1 MRLMHVNYAAE
12 EVEVP
17 NNVKVTIEKTGPFDY
32 VVKVKGPLG
41 EVVKEFK
48 NTPVVMTLRDGKIVL
63 EVFDARKREY
73 AILGTYKGLLK
84 NMILGVT
91 KGWRY
96 KLKVI
101 YTHFPMLVKT
111 QGSQLIIENFLGR
124 KSKIVLEIPKG
135 VKVEVKG
142 KEDIVVEGI
151 DRDVVSQFAASIQ
164 SATELRGD
172 ERPSPHG
179 REGGLGVVDG
189 IYVVGYEHIKS

>member
-1 MRLMHVNYAAE
+1 MRVVYAAE
-12 EVEVP
+12 EVEIP
-17 NNVKVTIEKTGPFDY
+17 SNVKVTIEKTGQFDY
-32 VVKVKGPLG
+32 VVKVRGPLG

-48 NTPVVMTLRDGKIVL
+48 NTPVVMTLQDGKIVL
-63 EVFDARKREY
+63 EVFAARKREY
-73 AILGTYKGLLK
+73 SILGTYKGLLK

>member
-1 MRLMHVNYAAE
+1 MRVVYSAE

-17 NNVKVTIEKTGPFDY
+17 ENVKVAIEKTGPFDY

-41 EVVKEFK
+41 EIVKEFR
-48 NTPVVMTLRDGKIVL
+48 NTPVVMSLQDGKIVL

-73 AILGTYKGLLK
+73 AILGTYKGLFK
-84 NMILGVT
+84 NMFLGVT

-101 YTHFPMLVKT
+101 YTHFPMLVKV
-111 QGSQLIIENFLGR
+111 QGNQLIIENFLGR

-164 SATELRGD
+164 SAVELRGD

-189 IYVVGYEHIKS
+189 IYVVGYEHIKG

>member
-1 MRLMHVNYAAE
+1 MRVVYVAE

-17 NNVKVTIEKTGPFDY
+17 ENVKVSIEKTGPFDY
-32 VVKVKGPLG
+32 VVRVKGPLG
-41 EVVKEFK
+41 EIVKEFR
-48 NTPVVMTLRDGKIVL
+48 NTPVVMTLQDGKILL

-73 AILGTYKGLLK
+73 AILGTYKGLFK
-84 NMILGVT
+84 NMFLGVT

-101 YTHFPMLVKT
+101 YTHFPMLVKV
-111 QGSQLIIENFLGR
+111 QGNQLTVENFLGR
-124 KSKIVLEIPKG
+124 KSKIALEIPKG

-164 SATELRGD
+164 SAVELRGD

-189 IYVVGYEHIKS
+189 IYVVGYEHIKG

>member
-1 MRLMHVNYAAE
+1 MRVVYDVELL
-12 EVEVP
+12 EVP
-17 NNVKVTIEKTGPFDY
+17 SGVKVDIAKTGPFDY
-32 VVKVKGPLG
+32 VVTVRGPLG
-41 EVVKEFK
+41 EIKKEFR
-48 NTPVVMTLRDGKIVL
+48 NTPVVMRVEDGKVVF
-63 EVFDARKREY
+63 EVFNARKREY

-84 NMILGVT
+84 NMMLGVT

-101 YTHFPMLVKT
+101 YTHFPMLVKV
-111 QGSQLIIENFLGR
+111 QGNQLVIENFLGR

-151 DRDVVSQFAASIQ
+151 DRDVVSQFAAAIQ

-172 ERPSPHG
+172 EKPSPHG
-179 REGGLGVVDG
+179 REGGLGIVDG
-189 IYVVGYEHIKS
+189 IYVVGFEHIKP

>member
-1 MRLMHVNYAAE
+1 MRVVYSAE
-12 EVEVP
+12 EVQIPE
-17 NNVKVTIEKTGPFDY
+17 NVKVSIEKTGPFDY
-32 VVKVKGPLG
+32 VVKVRGPLG
-41 EVVKEFK
+41 EIVKEFR
-48 NTPVVMTLRDGKIVL
+48 NTPVVMSLQDGKILL

-73 AILGTYKGLLK
+73 AILGAYKGLLK
-84 NMILGVT
+84 NMFLGVT

-101 YTHFPMLVKT
+101 YTHFPMLVKV
-111 QGSQLIIENFLGR
+111 QGNQLIIESFLGR

-151 DRDVVSQFAASIQ
+151 DRDLVSQFAATIQ
-164 SATELRGD
+164 SAVELRGD
-172 ERPSPHG
+172 EKPSPHG

-189 IYVVGYEHIKS
+189 IYVVGYEHIKG

>member
-1 MRLMHVNYAAE
+1 MRVVYAAE
-12 EVEVP
+12 EVEIP
-17 NNVKVTIEKTGPFDY
+17 SNVKVTIEKTGQFDY
-32 VVKVKGPLG
+32 VVKVRGPLG

-48 NTPVVMTLRDGKIVL
+48 NTPVVMTLQDGKIVL
-63 EVFDARKREY
+63 EVFAARKREY
-73 AILGTYKGLLK
+73 SILGTYKGLLK

-164 SATELRGD
+164 LATELRGD

>member
-1 MRLMHVNYAAE
+1 MRVAYSVE

-17 NNVKVTIEKTGPFDY
+17 KGVSVAIEKTGPFDY
-32 VVKVKGPLG
+32 LVKVKGPLG
-41 EVVKEFK
+41 EVVKEFR
-48 NTPVVMTLRDGKIVL
+48 NTPVVMSLQDGRIIL
-63 EVFDARKREY
+63 EVFNARKRDY
-73 AILGTYKGLLK
+73 AIIGTYKGILK
-84 NMILGVT
+84 NMFLGVT

-101 YTHFPMLVKT
+101 YTHFPMLVKV
-111 QGSQLIIENFLGR
+111 QGNQLIIENFLGR

-142 KEDIVVEGI
+142 KEDLILEGI
-151 DRDVVSQFAASIQ
+151 DRELVSRFAAAIQ
-164 SATELRGD
+164 AATELHGD

-189 IYVVGYEHIKS
+189 IYVVGHEHIKN

>member
-1 MRLMHVNYAAE
+1 MRVAYSVE

-17 NNVKVTIEKTGPFDY
+17 KGVSVAIEKTGPFDY
-32 VVKVKGPLG
+32 LVKVKGPLG
-41 EVVKEFK
+41 EVVKEFR
-48 NTPVVMTLRDGKIVL
+48 NTPVVMNLQDGRIVL
-63 EVFDARKREY
+63 EVFNARKRDY
-73 AILGTYKGLLK
+73 SIIGTYKGILK
-84 NMILGVT
+84 NMFLGVT

-101 YTHFPMLVKT
+101 YTHFPMLVKV
-111 QGSQLIIENFLGR
+111 QGNQLIIENFLGR

-142 KEDIVVEGI
+142 KEDLIVEGI
-151 DRDVVSQFAASIQ
+151 DRELVSRFAAAIQ
-164 SATELRGD
+164 AATELHGD

-189 IYVVGYEHIKS
+189 IYVVGHEHIKN

>member
-1 MRLMHVNYAAE
+1 MHVAYSVE

-17 NNVKVTIEKTGPFDY
+17 KGVSVAIEKTGPFDY
-32 VVKVKGPLG
+32 LVKVKGPLG
-41 EVVKEFK
+41 EVVKEFR
-48 NTPVVMTLRDGKIVL
+48 NTPVVMNLQDGRIVL
-63 EVFDARKREY
+63 EVFNARKRDY
-73 AILGTYKGLLK
+73 AIIGTYKGILK
-84 NMILGVT
+84 NMFLGVT

-101 YTHFPMLVKT
+101 YTHFPMLVKV
-111 QGSQLIIENFLGR
+111 QGNQLIIENFLGR

-142 KEDIVVEGI
+142 KEDLIVEGI
-151 DRDVVSQFAASIQ
+151 DRELVSRFAAAIQ
-164 SATELRGD
+164 AATELHGD

-189 IYVVGYEHIKS
+189 IYVVGHEHIKN

>member
-1 MRLMHVNYAAE
+1 MRVAHGGEV
-12 EVEVP
+12 VEVP
-17 NNVKVTIEKTGPFDY
+17 EGVKVSIERTGPFDY
-32 VVKVKGPLG
+32 VVKVRGPLG
-41 EVVKEFK
+41 EIVKEFR
-48 NTPVVMTLRDGKIVL
+48 NTPVVMSIVDGKVVL
-63 EVFDARKREY
+63 EVFGARKREY
-73 AILGTYKGLLK
+73 ALLGTYKGILR
-84 NMILGVT
+84 NMFLGVT

-101 YTHFPMLVKT
+101 YTHFPMLIKV

-124 KSKIVLEIPKG
+124 KSKIVIEIPKG

-142 KEDIVVEGI
+142 KEDIIIEGI
-151 DRDVVSQFAASIQ
+151 DRDLVSRFAAAVQ
-164 SATELRGD
+164 QATELRGD

>member
-1 MRLMHVNYAAE
+1 
-12 EVEVP
+12 VP
-17 NNVKVTIEKTGPFDY
+17 IPDGVKVAIEKTGPFDY

-41 EVVKEFK
+41 ELVKEFK
-48 NTPVVMTLRDGKIVL
+48 NTPVIMSLSDGKVVL
-63 EVFDARKREY
+63 EVLNAKKREY
-73 AILGTYKGLLK
+73 ALLGTYKGILK
-84 NMILGVT
+84 NMFLGVT

-101 YTHFPMLVKT
+101 YTHFPMLVKV
-111 QGSQLIIENFLGR
+111 QGNQLTIENFLGR

-151 DRDVVSQFAASIQ
+151 DRELVSQFAAAIQ
-164 SATELRGD
+164 AATELRG
-172 ERPSPHG
+172 EEKPSPHG

-189 IYVVGYEHIKS
+189 IYVVGYEHVKA

>member
-1 MRLMHVNYAAE
+1 G
-12 EVEVP
+12 
-17 NNVKVTIEKTGPFDY
+17 I
-32 VVKVKGPLG
+32 
-41 EVVKEFK
+41 
-48 NTPVVMTLRDGKIVL
+48 LR
-63 EVFDARKREY
+63 
-73 AILGTYKGLLK
+73 
-84 NMILGVT
+84 NMFLGVT

-101 YTHFPMLVKT
+101 YTHFPMLIKV

-142 KEDIVVEGI
+142 KEDIIIEGI
-151 DRDVVSQFAASIQ
+151 DRDLVSRFAAAVQ
-164 SATELRGD
+164 QATELRGD

>member
-1 MRLMHVNYAAE
+1 MQVVYAVE
-12 EVEVP
+12 EVEIP
-17 NNVKVTIEKTGPFDY
+17 ENVKVSVEKVGPFDY

-41 EVVKEFK
+41 EIAKEFR
-48 NTPVVMTLRDGKIVL
+48 NTPVAMEVRDGKVVL
-63 EVFDARKREY
+63 EVYNARKREY
-73 AILGTYKGLLK
+73 SILGTYKGVLR
-84 NMILGVT
+84 NMFLGVT

-101 YTHFPMLVKT
+101 YTHFPMLVKV
-111 QGSQLIIENFLGR
+111 QGSQLVIENFLGR
-124 KSKIVLEIPKG
+124 KSKIVVAIPKG

-142 KEDIVVEGI
+142 KEDIVIEGI
-151 DRDVVSQFAASIQ
+151 DRDVVSQLAAAIQ

-189 IYVVGYEHIKS
+189 IYVVGYEHVKS